1 MNWLSDNWLLVL
13 GLTLSAIGVWWL
25 MPRAGSRST
34 LAGLAL
40 ALLGSGMWASTLR
53 FAAGPLAETIL
64 FWLFATVALV
74 SAVLM
79 ITNRNPVYAAL
90 WFAMVTLST
99 CGLFL
104 LQSAPFLAAATIIVY
119 AGAIVVTFVFV
130 MMLAQQ
136 SGATI
141 YDQRSRQPLAATIAA
156 FVLLGALL
164 ATIHTWSAAHAT
176 EPAST
181 NPQAA
186 VATTNLLS
194 HPAADQPIGTL
205 HSLGRSLFGDYLFAV
220 ELAGTLLLI
229 ASIGAIAMAPRR
241 AEGRL

>member
-1 MNWLSDNWLLVL
+1 MHWLAGNWLLVL
-13 GLTLSAIGVWWL
+13 GLVLSALGVWWL
-25 MPRAGSRST
+25 MPRAGSRSSV
-34 LAGLAL
+34 AGLVL
-40 ALLGSGMWASTLR
+40 ALVGCGMWASSLQ
-53 FAAGPLAETIL
+53 FAAGSLTETIL

-141 YDQRSRQPLAATIAA
+141 YDQRSRQPLAASIAA

-164 ATIHTWSAAHAT
+164 STIHTWSLQHVADTSA
-176 EPAST
+176 
-181 NPQAA
+181 NAA
-186 VATTNLLS
+186 VAEAATNPLS
-194 HPAADQPIGTL
+194 RPAADQPIGTL
-205 HSLGRSLFGDYLFAV
+205 HSLGRSLFGDYLFAT